1 MDSQQLVQVR
11 NSIEFRYNPPQHFNQ
26 QLVYGKVMRLFK
38 IKDVQRHFMAVEAV
52 AGGKLFNVVVKD
64 EKVSK
69 ELI

>member
-1 MDSQQLVQVR
+1 
-11 NSIEFRYNPPQHFNQ
+11 
-26 QLVYGKVMRLFK
+26 MRLFK
-38 IKDVQRHFMAVEAV
+38 IKSPQKHYLALEAV